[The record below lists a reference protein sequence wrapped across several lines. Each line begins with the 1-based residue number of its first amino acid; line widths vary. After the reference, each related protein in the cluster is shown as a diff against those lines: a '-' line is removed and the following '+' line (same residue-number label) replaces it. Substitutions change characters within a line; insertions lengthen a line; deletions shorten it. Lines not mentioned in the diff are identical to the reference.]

1 MKELDTTV
9 SQLKNHV
16 DGHDTDLR
24 ELTKNKFNMDELE
37 LNVNKLR
44 DSSKRAEINIEN
56 ASIKLA
62 NVMVFT
68 PH

>member
-62 NVMVFT
+62 NVMVFA